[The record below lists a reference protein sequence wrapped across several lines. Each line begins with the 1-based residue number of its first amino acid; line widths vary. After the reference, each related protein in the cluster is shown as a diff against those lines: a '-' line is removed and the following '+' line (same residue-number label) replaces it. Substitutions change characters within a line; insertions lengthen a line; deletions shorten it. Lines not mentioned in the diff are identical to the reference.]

1 MLDPSITDITNNAI
15 KRYYICII
23 YSDQIKFLHELQ
35 VYELE
40 RTDIKEK
47 K

>member
-1 MLDPSITDITNNAI
+1 MLDPFITNITNNA
-15 KRYYICII
+15 KRYYI
-23 YSDQIKFLHELQ
+23 YRIKFLHELQ

-40 RTDIKEK
+40 RTEIKEK